1 MGRKLHLPDVPET
14 PTSAGRWQPLNSP
27 LGVSN
32 FGVNAVAIE
41 PGEEIDIEHDEL
53 DSAHQEVYVVV
64 AGRAGFR
71 LGAEELEAGP
81 GDVVAVSDPAEK
93 RDYWALEPGTRI
105 ICFGAGPGAEHPY
118 GEWITEEA

>member
-14 PTSAGRWQPLNSP
+14 PISAGRWQPLNAP
-27 LGVSN
+27 LGVTN
-32 FGVNAVAIE
+32 FGVNAIAIE
-41 PGEEIDIEHDEL
+41 PGEDIDIEHDEL

-81 GDVVAVSDPAEK
+81 GDVVAVSDPGEK

-118 GEWITEEA
+118 GKWITEEA